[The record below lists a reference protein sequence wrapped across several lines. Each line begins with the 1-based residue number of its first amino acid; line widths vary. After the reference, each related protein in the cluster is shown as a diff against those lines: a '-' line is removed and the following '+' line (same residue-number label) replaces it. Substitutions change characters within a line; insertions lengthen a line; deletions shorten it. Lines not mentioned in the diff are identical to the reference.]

1 MPDAPA
7 ESVGRMAALGR
18 AFRHRNYRL
27 FFAGQLVSLIGT
39 WTQSVAQTWLVY
51 RLTGSALL
59 LGTVTFCQQVPV
71 FLLATLGGMVA
82 DRLPRRS
89 VLVATQSS
97 AMVLAFALSAL
108 TLSGTV
114 RVAHILVMASLLGV
128 VNAFDIPTRQSFI
141 SQMVG
146 KDDLMNAVALNSSM
160 VNGARI
166 LGPAIAGFAVK
177 AFGEGW
183 CFFINGVSFLAV
195 IAGLLGMK
203 SLPQALPREPSES
216 ALSRIA
222 KGFRFVMTE
231 KRVRALLLLFAVTA
245 LTAMPYTT
253 LMPIFA
259 AKVFHGDAR
268 TLGFLMGAVGAG
280 ALLGG
285 LALASRSRMRGTDTW
300 VNIACG
306 TFGAT
311 LVLFALSHTFWLSMI
326 ILVPLGASMM
336 TQMSAT
342 NTRIQVMT
350 PDDLRGRVMAIW
362 AMIFMGF
369 APVGSLLAGW
379 LASSIGPSKT
389 LIAGGSICMV
399 AAAGFSLWLPRLRAE
414 SRTARALREAE
425 L

>member
-89 VLVATQSS
+89 VLVVTQSS
-97 AMVLAFALSAL
+97 AMTLAFILSGL

-114 RVAHILVMASLLGV
+114 KVGHILVMASLLGV

-146 KDDLMNAVALNSSM
+146 RDDLMNAVALNSSM

-166 LGPAIAGFAVK
+166 LGPAIAGFLVK

-245 LTAMPYTT
+245 LTA
-253 LMPIFA
+253 
-259 AKVFHGDAR
+259 
-268 TLGFLMGAVGAG
+268 
-280 ALLGG
+280 
-285 LALASRSRMRGTDTW
+285 
-300 VNIACG
+300 
-306 TFGAT
+306 
-311 LVLFALSHTFWLSMI
+311 
-326 ILVPLGASMM
+326 
-336 TQMSAT
+336 
-342 NTRIQVMT
+342 
-350 PDDLRGRVMAIW
+350 
-362 AMIFMGF
+362 
-369 APVGSLLAGW
+369 
-379 LASSIGPSKT
+379 
-389 LIAGGSICMV
+389 
-399 AAAGFSLWLPRLRAE
+399 
-414 SRTARALREAE
+414 
-425 L
+425 